1 MKGNIIIEK
10 EKEVNIRTKEIE
22 QLISEGE
29 ALKENKE
36 NMQYQY
42 VISPIIKVKKEALNL
57 LIDELISLIEESP
70 IKVVNEYWKWALK
83 NN

>member
-10 EKEVNIRTKEIE
+10 EKEVNKRTKEIE
-22 QLISEGE
+22 KLISEGE
-29 ALKENKE
+29 ELKENNE

-42 VISPIIKVKKEALNL
+42 VILPIIKVKKEELNL
-57 LIDELISLIEESP
+57 LIDELVSLIEESP
-70 IKVVNEYWKWALK
+70 IKVVNEYWKWVLS